1 MAFEG
6 HHPGPLQQRRR
17 QPLVSPLTCP
27 YFIGLIHRLLL
38 VLIAS
43 MVCTSNRIWCQ
54 MYLAT
59 KTGILSAAHPILLNL
74 RAPRQAYPYPT
85 TTITTIRTIRT
96 IRTIT
101 NMSLLSTTIVILI
114 QPANQWV
121 VAIYWW
127 IPGPIILEKTTIIVI
142 VTNLIKKCHMNLF
155 LWKLQL
161 MSPLPNVL
169 LKCTLL
175 RLDLL
180 LFIPF
185 IFLVVLHFSSSI

>member
-1 MAFEG
+1 MSNLRSKSRSKHYAHLIG
-6 HHPGPLQQRRR
+6 DLHHDLLYIPTYHMYIFIIL
-17 QPLVSPLTCP
+17 
-27 YFIGLIHRLLL
+27 YFR
-38 VLIAS
+38 
-43 MVCTSNRIWCQ
+43 CQ
-54 MYLAT
+54 TYLAT

-74 RAPRQAYPYPT
+74 RAPRQAYPHPT
-85 TTITTIRTIRT
+85 TPITPIRIIKTIRIIRTIKT

-114 QPANQWV
+114 QPANQWA

-127 IPGPIILEKTTIIVI
+127 IPGPIILEKTTII

-185 IFLVVLHFSSSI
+185 IFLAVLHFF

>member
-1 MAFEG
+1 MSNLRSKSRSKHYAHLIG
-6 HHPGPLQQRRR
+6 DLHHDLLYIPTYHMYIFIIL
-17 QPLVSPLTCP
+17 
-27 YFIGLIHRLLL
+27 YFR
-38 VLIAS
+38 
-43 MVCTSNRIWCQ
+43 CQ
-54 MYLAT
+54 TYLAT

-74 RAPRQAYPYPT
+74 RAPRQAYSHPT
-85 TTITTIRTIRT
+85 TPITPIRIIKTIKT

-114 QPANQWV
+114 QPANQWA

-127 IPGPIILEKTTIIVI
+127 IPGPIILEKTTII

-185 IFLVVLHFSSSI
+185 IFLVVLHFF

>member
-85 TTITTIRTIRT
+85 TTITTIRIIRT

-185 IFLVVLHFSSSI
+185 IFSCCSPLF

>member
-1 MAFEG
+1 MIYYTYLLMYIFII
-6 HHPGPLQQRRR
+6 L
-17 QPLVSPLTCP
+17 
-27 YFIGLIHRLLL
+27 YFR
-38 VLIAS
+38 
-43 MVCTSNRIWCQ
+43 CQ
-54 MYLAT
+54 TYLAT

-74 RAPRQAYPYPT
+74 RAPRQAYPHPT
-85 TTITTIRTIRT
+85 TPITPIRIIKTIRIIRTIKT

-114 QPANQWV
+114 QPANQWA

-185 IFLVVLHFSSSI
+185 IFLDVLHFSSYYYIGIQFLVKFESL